1 MESKRTSTEQVK
13 KKLHGYP
20 GAVVHN
26 DTLFSQR
33 YYTFKL
39 LHTQKSNK
47 IVAGSLIGMLAVGLV
62 FMFLPWQQNI
72 SANGFVT
79 ALNPSER
86 PQIVTNPIGGMIE
99 EWLITEGQYVKAG
112 DTLVKISEIKDKYFD
127 PNLLDRMAE
136 QVKAKESAIQNMNK
150 KLLAMDEYIQ
160 SLKEGME
167 LSITKARNKII
178 QANHKRSADSADLSA
193 AKTDYEVANDRYLRN
208 NELYK
213 KELISRN
220 SLESYKLKIQEASAK
235 LNSARNKFSISTNE
249 LKNVEVELNS
259 VKTEYQGKIAKAI
272 SEKNEA
278 SYGLN
283 NVEAELSKLKT
294 EQKST
299 EIRNSNYYVHA
310 HQSGYVVKAYKSG
323 VGEIIKEGEAILSI
337 LPDKHTLATE
347 LYINATD
354 VPLLT
359 KGRKVRLQFDGWPA
373 LQFSGWPSVA
383 VGTFG
388 GIIANIDRVNSSKGK
403 YRILI
408 TQDSDEEPWPA
419 QLRMGSGVY
428 GWAMLDNVP
437 VWFEVWRQ
445 LNGFP
450 PSLQSPPDEEKENK
464 KEKES
469 SNSADA

>member
-1 MESKRTSTEQVK
+1 MESKRTSSEQK
-13 KKLHGYP
+13 NRKLDGYP
-20 GAVVHN
+20 GAVIHN
-26 DTLFSQR
+26 DTIFSQR

-127 PNLLDRMAE
+127 PNLLDRLSE
-136 QVKAKESAIQNMNK
+136 QVNAKESALQNIRL
-150 KLLAMDEYIQ
+150 KLRSLDEYIR
-160 SLKEGME
+160 SLKEGMD
-167 LSITKARNKII
+167 LSITKAQNKII
-178 QANHKRSADSADLSA
+178 QANYKLRADSADQSA
-193 AKTDYEVANDRYLRN
+193 AKTDFEVANDRYLRN
-208 NELYK
+208 NELFK

-220 SLESYKLKIQEASAK
+220 SLESYKLKIQESSAK
-235 LNSARNKFSISTNE
+235 LNSARSKFSISTNE
-249 LKNVEVELNS
+249 LKNAEVELNS
-259 VKTEYQGKIAKAI
+259 VKTEYIGKIAKAI

-278 SYGLN
+278 TYGLHN
-283 NVEAELSKLKT
+283 AEAELSKLRT

-299 EIRNSNYYVHA
+299 QIRNSNYFVHA
-310 HQSGYVVKAYKSG
+310 HQSGYVVKAFKSG

-347 LYINATD
+347 LYVNATD

-388 GIIANIDRVNSSKGK
+388 GIISNIDGVNSAKGK

-408 TQDSDEEPWPA
+408 TQDPNEEAWPS

-428 GWAMLDNVP
+428 GWAMLDIVP

-450 PSLQSPPDEEKENK
+450 PSLQSPPDEEKNYK
-464 KEKES
+464 KDKES
-469 SNSADA
+469 PKSTDE